1 MRWFAFAGGA
11 AAAPDEEE
19 EEEDAR
25 HDLQRARL
33 GRLVPSKG

>member
-11 AAAPDEEE
+11 AAPDDDEEE
-19 EEEDAR
+19 EAR

-33 GRLVPSKG
+33 GRLVPNKG